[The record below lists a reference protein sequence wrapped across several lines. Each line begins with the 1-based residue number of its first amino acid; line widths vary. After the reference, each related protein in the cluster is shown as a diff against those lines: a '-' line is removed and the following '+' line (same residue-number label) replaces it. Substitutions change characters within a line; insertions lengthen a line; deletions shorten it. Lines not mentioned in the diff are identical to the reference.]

1 MSNNAISSAI
11 SNSIS
16 DSAMNLSTSNLFM
29 GLNALQLMFYLAAVL
44 AIVAS
49 LKVITGKNTVH
60 ALLYLVVSLLAV
72 AVCFYLMGA
81 PFAAGLEV
89 IVYAG
94 AILVLFVFA
103 IMMFGLGQ
111 DETLNSPS
119 SHSFKLSNITLW
131 FGPSLIAILLLAEL
145 IFAIDNSGV
154 QEKLTSTVIH
164 AKQVGILLYGPY
176 LLAVEIASF
185 LLLAGLIAG
194 YHFAKPEGVSLTHQ
208 RLAQESL
215 AQKVLDKQIETG
227 EHS

>member
-1 MSNNAISSAI
+1 MSII
-11 SNSIS
+11 
-16 DSAMNLSTSNLFM
+16 M
-29 GLNALQLMFYLAAVL
+29 GLNALQLMFYFAAALAV
-44 AIVAS
+44 VAS
-49 LKVITGKNTVH
+49 LKVVTGRNTVH

-111 DETLNSPS
+111 DETLNAPQSNS
-119 SHSFKLSNITLW
+119 LSLKNINLW
-131 FGPSLIAILLLAEL
+131 FGPSLIAIVLLAQL
-145 IFAIDNSGV
+145 VFVIDNPAI
-154 QEKLTSTVIH
+154 QAKLTSSIID

-194 YHFAKPEGVSLTHQ
+194 YHFAKPEGISIG
-208 RLAQESL
+208 LADLGENS
-215 AQKVLDKQIETG
+215 LDKQKETG
-227 EHS
+227 EQL

>member
-1 MSNNAISSAI
+1 MISA
-11 SNSIS
+11 
-16 DSAMNLSTSNLFM
+16 LVE
-29 GLNALQLMFYLAAVL
+29 LNPLQLTFYSAALL

-49 LKVITGKNTVH
+49 LKVVTGKNTVH

-111 DETLNSPS
+111 DETLYAPS
-119 SHSFKLSNITLW
+119 VDGNVGDSTDGSINVSKVNQFNLW
-131 FGPSLIAILLLAEL
+131 FGPFLLALLLLIEL
-145 IFAIDNSGV
+145 IFAINSGEI
-154 QEKLTSTVIH
+154 QARLTANTID

-176 LLAVEIASF
+176 VLAVEIASF
-185 LLLAGLIAG
+185 LLLAGLIGG
-194 YHFAKPEGVSLTHQ
+194 YHYAKPEGVG
-208 RLAQESL
+208 
-215 AQKVLDKQIETG
+215 LDRKNDLG
-227 EHS
+227 GHG

>member
-1 MSNNAISSAI
+1 MSTF
-11 SNSIS
+11 
-16 DSAMNLSTSNLFM
+16 LE
-29 GLNALQLMFYLAAVL
+29 LNPLQLTFYSAALL

-111 DETLNSPS
+111 DETIHAPS
-119 SHSFKLSNITLW
+119 VDGRVNGRIYGSIDGSKVNKFNLW
-131 FGPSLIAILLLAEL
+131 FGPFLLALLLLIEL
-145 IFAIDNSGV
+145 VYAINSSEV
-154 QEKLTSTVIH
+154 QAKLTAHTID

-185 LLLAGLIAG
+185 LLLAGLIGG
-194 YHFAKPEGVSLTHQ
+194 YHFAKPEGVGLE
-208 RLAQESL
+208 R
-215 AQKVLDKQIETG
+215 KKDIG
-227 EHS
+227 EHG

>member
-1 MSNNAISSAI
+1 MMSI
-11 SNSIS
+11 
-16 DSAMNLSTSNLFM
+16 FM
-29 GLNALQLMFYLAAVL
+29 ELTPLQLTFYFAALL

-49 LKVITGKNTVH
+49 LKVVTGKNTVH

-111 DETLNSPS
+111 DETLHAPS
-119 SHSFKLSNITLW
+119 VNGRVDGSKVNKFNLW
-131 FGPSLIAILLLAEL
+131 FGPFLLALLLLTEL
-145 IFAIDNSGV
+145 VYAINSGEI
-154 QEKLTSTVIH
+154 QAKLTSNTID

-185 LLLAGLIAG
+185 LLLAGLIGG
-194 YHFAKPEGVSLTHQ
+194 YHFAKPEGVG
-208 RLAQESL
+208 
-215 AQKVLDKQIETG
+215 LDRKKDIG
-227 EHS
+227 EHG